1 MIGDQ
6 AVDFTQV
13 DNNRLKSAF
22 ELKKQKYGFIYN
34 NKQVLP
40 VVVTHNIQLNS
51 GSLNLLKGLVN
62 LNRLLAEMA
71 CHLIR
76 GNMMRIVHYEQ
87 NLKNSAQDKFD
98 YWSDKL
104 KTTKPASNEHVK
116 TMQQQVKNAEI
127 HIEIAA
133 NNKPKS

>member
-1 MIGDQ
+1 
-6 AVDFTQV
+6 
-13 DNNRLKSAF
+13 
-22 ELKKQKYGFIYN
+22 
-34 NKQVLP
+34 
-40 VVVTHNIQLNS
+40 
-51 GSLNLLKGLVN
+51 
-62 LNRLLAEMA
+62 MA

>member
-116 TMQQQVKNAEI
+116 TMQQ
-127 HIEIAA
+127 
-133 NNKPKS
+133 